1 MSTTPLL
8 NIQQLSFAYDQQPVL
23 ENVSLQMHRG
33 DFLGLIGPNGGG
45 KTTLLQLILGLLP
58 LQQGK
63 LQLFDENVQQFR
75 DWPRLAYVAQEAGFN
90 TRGFPVTVEEVLQM
104 TGAGAAAISD
114 SLNFV
119 QLEPQR
125 RRQLNQLSGGQ
136 RQRVFIARALVKQ
149 PDLLILDEPT
159 VGVDHAAQQQFY
171 QTLQHLNSAHQL
183 SIILVSHE
191 IDLVAQVVKQVACL
205 NKQLVYH
212 GRSQQLSSQELIT
225 KLYGSP
231 QHRLAHQH

>member
-1 MSTTPLL
+1 MSTRSILS
-8 NIQQLSFAYDQQPVL
+8 IKQLSFSYDQQPVL
-23 ENVSLQMHRG
+23 DRLSLEMRRG

-45 KTTLLQLILGLLP
+45 KTTLLKLILGLLP
-58 LQQGK
+58 MQSG
-63 LQLFDENVQQFR
+63 QLRLFGQEIGQFK

-90 TRGFPVTVEEVLQM
+90 THGFPVTVEEVLQM
-104 TGAGAAAISD
+104 TGAAAGAIAD
-114 SLNFV
+114 SLSFV
-119 QLEPQR
+119 GLR
-125 RRQLNQLSGGQ
+125 DHRHLQLNQLSGGQ

-159 VGVDHAAQQQFY
+159 VGVDHQAQEQFY
-171 QTLQHLNSAHQL
+171 QTLQHLNQDHQL

-191 IDLVAQVVKQVACL
+191 IDLVAQAVKQVACL

-212 GRSQQLSSQELIT
+212 GASQRLTSQELIT

-231 QHRLAHQH
+231 QQRLAHHH